1 MEKYTRLKYGA
12 TKDMTREEYLVY
24 RRNLQ
29 KRWRHNHP
37 DWVKAN
43 NKHWAQVYHE
53 TKPFKCICKICGAEF
68 MASRSER
75 KRCSK
80 CCAEKAYVAEVRK
93 KTIMLKREE
102 RKAEYKLV
110 LEMYKDGHTQEIIAE
125 TLGRSQS
132 GISAILRKIKG

>member
-24 RRNLQ
+24 RRSLQ
-29 KRWRHNHP
+29 KRWRRNHP
-37 DWVKAN
+37 DWVKTN
-43 NKHWAQVYHE
+43 NKYWAQLYRE

-75 KRCSK
+75 KRCPK
-80 CCAEKAYVAEVRK
+80 CRVEKAYISEMRK
-93 KTIMLKREE
+93 KTIVLKREE
-102 RKAEYKLV
+102 RRAEYQQIV
-110 LEMYKDGHTQEIIAE
+110 RMYKQGVKQQTIAD

-132 GISAILRKIKG
+132 GISAILRKLKS